1 MKLKRKTKIPLDQYI
16 NKALYNK
23 KTGYYMNKDPFG
35 KKGDYITAPNISILF
50 SEMIAIWILSFWQN
64 IGSPKNFNLVE
75 LGAGNGEMMKI
86 LIQSFKNFPE
96 FFNTCN
102 IYIHEKSI
110 KLIKIQ
116 KMKLKKNNVSWISKI
131 NKIKKY
137 PTIFIANEFFDS
149 IPIKQFLKLDGSW
162 FERYVNMENK
172 KNFFFFNKKIDIK
185 KFEKKIK
192 YNISH
197 KQNFIEYSQ
206 NSVNYLK
213 NVCKIIKKYK
223 GGALIIDYGY
233 FEERMKNT
241 LQAISG
247 QKYSNVLKNFG
258 NSDITH
264 NISFYLFKNIIQ
276 KINHLEAITTN
287 QGEFLTKIGIN
298 RRAEIISKNLSFL
311 KKAHVYYR
319 LSRLI
324 DKKQM
329 GGLFKVLFIKNKK
342 NKFKLGF

>member
-1 MKLKRKTKIPLDQYI
+1 
-16 NKALYNK
+16 
-23 KTGYYMNKDPFG
+23 
-35 KKGDYITAPNISILF
+35 
-50 SEMIAIWILSFWQN
+50 
-64 IGSPKNFNLVE
+64 
-75 LGAGNGEMMKI
+75 
-86 LIQSFKNFPE
+86 
-96 FFNTCN
+96 
-102 IYIHEKSI
+102 
-110 KLIKIQ
+110 
-116 KMKLKKNNVSWISKI
+116 
-131 NKIKKY
+131 
-137 PTIFIANEFFDS
+137 
-149 IPIKQFLKLDGSW
+149 
-162 FERYVNMENK
+162 
-172 KNFFFFNKKIDIK
+172 
-185 KFEKKIK
+185 
-192 YNISH
+192 
-197 KQNFIEYSQ
+197 
-206 NSVNYLK
+206 
-213 NVCKIIKKYK
+213 
-223 GGALIIDYGY
+223 
-233 FEERMKNT
+233 MKNT

-311 KKAHVYYR
+311 KKADVYYR

>member
-1 MKLKRKTKIPLDQYI
+1 MVPGLKDML
-16 NKALYNK
+16 
-23 KTGYYMNKDPFG
+23 
-35 KKGDYITAPNISILF
+35 
-50 SEMIAIWILSFWQN
+50 IW
-64 IGSPKNFNLVE
+64 
-75 LGAGNGEMMKI
+75 
-86 LIQSFKNFPE
+86 
-96 FFNTCN
+96 
-102 IYIHEKSI
+102 
-110 KLIKIQ
+110 
-116 KMKLKKNNVSWISKI
+116 
-131 NKIKKY
+131 KIKK
-137 PTIFIANEFFDS
+137 I
-149 IPIKQFLKLDGSW
+149 
-162 FERYVNMENK
+162 
-172 KNFFFFNKKIDIK
+172 FFFFNKKIDIK

-311 KKAHVYYR
+311 KKADVYYR